1 MVPFVIEHHLK
12 AKAPV
17 VNAEATPVV
26 VDSPTAL
33 VFETCMRKISIM
45 PWGESP
51 ALSRGEELAPREGYD
66 LIAGPDAYIFLLE
79 VLSGLQ
85 SPVFGETE
93 VFSQFKNFWEVAQKD
108 SVKASFFAP
117 WAKFLFEDV
126 KRIRSEFFR
135 DSTTQTWGGVVRKT
149 LRPFDQVWILGNGE
163 LAVSVAGSLKS
174 SDVTYWARRMKAELN
189 RPQVALSQQPPA
201 INGRRALVV
210 CAPLSN
216 EEMMFL
222 AELKG
227 SRFDY
232 VMDLREVQA
241 QRLNFVDFDLKDIDS
256 VSEIHHHR
264 QQDIL
269 QRAQSRIVQLTE
281 KTWDSL
287 WHRPMG
293 WEDLC
298 G

>member
-1 MVPFVIEHHLK
+1 MGSPQARLTESG
-12 AKAPV
+12 A
-17 VNAEATPVV
+17 ATVADP
-26 VDSPTAL
+26 SSAL
-33 VFETCMRKISIM
+33 VFETCMRKVSLL
-45 PWGESP
+45 PWGENLP
-51 ALSRGEELAPREGYD
+51 ERPGYE
-66 LIAGPDAYIFLLE
+66 LIAGPDAYVFLLE
-79 VLSGLQ
+79 VLSGLK

-93 VFSQFKNFWEVAQKD
+93 VFSQFKTFWEDIQKKD
-108 SVKASFFAP
+108 PVKSAFFAP

-135 DSTTQTWGGVVRKT
+135 DSTTQTWGGVVRKS

-174 SDVTYWARRMKAELN
+174 SDVTYWARRVKAELN
-189 RPQVALSQQPPA
+189 RPQVPLTELPPA
-201 INGRRALVV
+201 TDGRRALVV
-210 CAPLSN
+210 CAPLTN
-216 EEMMFL
+216 DEMGFL
-222 AELKG
+222 AALKG

-232 VMDLREVQA
+232 IMDLREVQA
-241 QRLNFVDFDLKDIDS
+241 SRLSFVDFDLKDIDS
-256 VSEIHHHR
+256 LSEIHHHR

-269 QRAQSRIVQLTE
+269 QRAQSRISQLTE

>member
-1 MVPFVIEHHLK
+1 MN
-12 AKAPV
+12 APLAV
-17 VNAEATPVV
+17 AH
-26 VDSPTAL
+26 DSSAAL
-33 VFETCMRKISIM
+33 VFETCMRKITIL
-45 PWGESP
+45 PWGELP
-51 ALSRGEELAPREGYD
+51 PEARAGHELIVGT
-66 LIAGPDAYIFLLE
+66 DAYVFLLE
-79 VLSGLQ
+79 VLSGLR

-93 VFSQFKNFWEVAQKD
+93 VFSQFKNFWESMQKD
-108 SVKASFFAP
+108 SVKSAFFAP

-126 KRIRSEFFR
+126 KRLRSEFFR

-149 LRPFDQVWILGNGE
+149 LRPFDEVWLLGNGE

-174 SDVTYWARRMKAELN
+174 SSVTYWARRMKSELE
-189 RPQVALSQQPPA
+189 RPQVMLTEDPGPMK
-201 INGRRALVV
+201 GRRALVV
-210 CAPLSN
+210 CAPLTN
-216 EEMMFL
+216 EEMQFL
-222 AELKG
+222 GPMKG

-232 VMDLREVQA
+232 IMDLREVQA
-241 QRLNFVDFDLKDIDS
+241 SRLEFVDFDLKDIDS
-256 VSEIHHHR
+256 LSEIHHHR

-269 QRAQSRIVQLTE
+269 QRAQARIVQLTE

>member
-12 AKAPV
+12 AKAPA
-17 VNAEATPVV
+17 VNVGAVPVV
-26 VDSPTAL
+26 VDSPAAL
-33 VFETCMRKISIM
+33 VFETCMRKISIL
-45 PWGESP
+45 PWGEAP
-51 ALSRGEELAPREGYD
+51 AHFGGEELAEREGYE

-174 SDVTYWARRMKAELN
+174 SDVNRTQSPASRAQPEPARLRRSPGAGRL
-189 RPQVALSQQPPA
+189 RAALE
-201 INGRRALVV
+201 RRDDV
-210 CAPLSN
+210 SG
-216 EEMMFL
+216 
-222 AELKG
+222 K
-227 SRFDY
+227 
-232 VMDLREVQA
+232 A
-241 QRLNFVDFDLKDIDS
+241 QRFPL
-256 VSEIHHHR
+256 
-264 QQDIL
+264 
-269 QRAQSRIVQLTE
+269 
-281 KTWDSL
+281 
-287 WHRPMG
+287 
-293 WEDLC
+293 
-298 G
+298 

>member
-17 VNAEATPVV
+17 VGADAAAVII
-26 VDSPTAL
+26 DSPAAL

-45 PWGESP
+45 PWGHATAET
-51 ALSRGEELAPREGYD
+51 APTREGFE
-66 LIAGPDAYIFLLE
+66 LIAGTDAYIFLLE
-79 VLSGLQ
+79 VLSGLK

-149 LRPFDQVWILGNGE
+149 LRPYDQVWILGNGE

-174 SDVTYWARRMKAELN
+174 SDVIYWARREKTELN
-189 RPQVALSQQPPA
+189 RPQIPLTELPSA
-201 INGRRALVV
+201 IDGRRALVI

-216 EEMMFL
+216 DEMMFL
-222 AELKG
+222 EALKG
-227 SRFDY
+227 TRFDY
-232 VMDLREVQA
+232 IMDLREVQA
-241 QRLNFVDFDLKDIDS
+241 SRLHFIDFDLKDIDS
-256 VSEIHHHR
+256 LSEIHHHR

-269 QRAQSRIVQLTE
+269 KRAQSRITQLTE